1 MKKLHG
7 FTLIELMIAVA
18 IVGILAAV
26 AYPSYQQFVI
36 NAGRAEAMAAVLDA
50 ANKQEQ
56 FFSDNRA
63 YTATITNLGISG
75 TSESGLYTLSATVDG
90 QSFVITA
97 TPASGVALQDTECGG
112 FTINEVGVK
121 GSTVT
126 GADIDKC
133 WKR

>member
-1 MKKLHG
+1 MKRTKG

-26 AYPSYQQFVI
+26 AYPSYQNFVI
-36 NAGRAEAMAAVLDA
+36 SSARSEAMSAVLDA
-50 ANKQEQ
+50 ASKQEQ
-56 FFSDNRA
+56 YFADNRQ
-63 YTATITNLGISG
+63 YTATITDTGVN
-75 TSESGLYTLSATVDG
+75 TTTESGLYTLAAEING

-97 TPASGVALQDTECGG
+97 TPASGVALKDTECTT

-121 GSTVT
+121 GSTGSAT
-126 GADIDKC
+126 TDKC

>member
-1 MKKLHG
+1 MKKSNG

-26 AYPSYQQFVI
+26 AYPSYQSFI
-36 NAGRAEAMAAVLDA
+36 ISSARSEAMSAVLDA
-50 ANKQEQ
+50 ASKQEQ
-56 FFSDNRA
+56 YFADNRE
-63 YTATITNLGISG
+63 YTTDISKLGLN
-75 TSESGLYTLSATVDG
+75 TKTESGLYALSATVDG

-97 TPASGVALQDTECGG
+97 TPAGGVASNDTKCTT

-121 GSTVT
+121 GATPSANTDT
-126 GADIDKC
+126 C

>member
-1 MKKLHG
+1 MKHVRG

-18 IVGILAAV
+18 IVGILAAI

-36 NAGRAEAMAAVLDA
+36 SSGRSEAMTALLDA
-50 ANKQEQ
+50 ASKQEQ
-56 FFSDNRA
+56 FFADNRQ
-63 YTATITNLGISG
+63 YTASMADLGLSNS
-75 TSESGLYTLSATVDG
+75 TESDLYSLSATVNA

-97 TPASGVALQDTECGG
+97 TPASGVALEDGECTS

-121 GSTVT
+121 GST
-126 GADIDKC
+126 GSADTDTC